1 MVGARRCAS
10 PAWFFVVVLSLVS
23 ALNLNAWGCRL
34 LDPPAERSD
43 TLWVHLEG
51 LCLPND
57 RGQWAVKGAEV
68 LEALKTGKSL
78 DLQGALVVGDVLL
91 DQLPLQPLADIPGI
105 PLDIQ
110 SRLRQRGLE
119 SVRVIPGAMMIRDSQ
134 FEKVLATNLSQ
145 GALVV
150 LGDVEVSETTF
161 LQSVDF
167 SKMIFAKP
175 MVFTNSH
182 VEYEGF
188 FIGAQFEQAVD
199 FSHTVFGVHSRFHK
213 AIFRAPVNFSE
224 VQFKGV
230 AEFLEVDFQE
240 GANFSQVHFLSGTGF
255 SGSVFHGHADF
266 SGIETQKELYFRFS
280 EFRQGVSFRG
290 ADFQSVVDFSNAQ
303 FEGEHDFSGVGFAVQ
318 PDFTASNITI
328 DVPIARRWGVQQSQ
342 WLVVGGMVILGG
354 ILLWWSTKNK

>member
-1 MVGARRCAS
+1 VRARRCGGS
-10 PAWFFVVVLSLVS
+10 TWCFVVVLFLVS

-51 LCLPND
+51 LCLPTD

-68 LEALKTGKSL
+68 LEALKTGKNI
-78 DLQGALVVGDVLL
+78 DLQGALVVDDVLL
-91 DQLPLQPLADIPGI
+91 DQLPLQLLADIHGL

-119 SVRVIPGAMMIRDSQ
+119 SVRVISGAMMIRDSQ
-134 FEKVLATNLSQ
+134 FEQVLATNLTQ

-150 LGDVEVSETTF
+150 LGDVEVSGSTF

-175 MVFTNSH
+175 MVFTNNH
-182 VEYEGF
+182 VAYEGF

-199 FSHTVFGVHSRFHK
+199 FSHTEFGIHSRFHK
-213 AIFRAPVNFSE
+213 AIFRAPVSFFE

-230 AEFLEVDFQE
+230 AEFLEVDFQQ

-255 SGSVFHGHADF
+255 SGSVFHEHADF
-266 SGIETQKELYFRFS
+266 SGIESEKELYFRFS
-280 EFRQGVSFRG
+280 EFRQGVSFRE
-290 ADFQSVVDFSNAQ
+290 AEFQSVVDFSNSQ
-303 FEGEHDFSGVGFAVQ
+303 FEGEHDFSVVGFAVQ

-328 DVPIARRWGVQQSQ
+328 DLPISRRWGIQQSQ
-342 WLVVGGMVILGG
+342 WLVVGGMVILSG
-354 ILLWWSTKNK
+354 IFLWWSTRKK